1 MKLKVKLLEPRAAMP
16 KFATPGSAGFDL
28 HAIDSISIPAGKT
41 VKVRTGLAFDIPEGY
56 ELQIRPRSGMSANTK
71 IRVANAPGTIDA
83 DYTGEVMI
91 ILDNISQ
98 NQADHYRIT
107 EGDRIAQAVL
117 KKVEQVELE
126 LTDQIKITERGNGG
140 LGSTG
145 V

>member
-1 MKLKVKLLEPRAAMP
+1 VKLKVKLLEPRAAMP